1 VTGSVIQ
8 SSPVDSNPAR
18 SSPVRSRTL
27 ALAGTRELTRF
38 ALRRDRMM
46 LPAWIYVLVIVAA
59 SGGYGLK
66 LVYKTP
72 HSRASLVASVYHD
85 KALAFLYG
93 QLHGSSLGAIGAWR
107 YLMYATLAAG
117 LMNIFLVIRHTRAD
131 EEAGRLELV
140 GSTAVGRHAPLASA
154 MLVASTASLAAIVL
168 TSVVLMASGLPAVGS
183 VAFAVAEASGGLVF
197 GALAALAAQISGT
210 ARGARGLVITTLAVC
225 FLLRGVG
232 DSGGGHGLSWLTWLS
247 PLGWAEQVQPF
258 TADRWWVLTLP
269 AAAIAF
275 GVAVATG
282 LAAYRDQGAG
292 LVQPR
297 PGPRVAGR
305 LLSSP
310 EGLAWRLQR
319 GTLAG
324 WAAGFL
330 VGGLAIGVVANG
342 IGPLIGSSAGVD
354 KALDRI
360 AGQSALTSAYLA
372 ACMSLLGLVAAAYAI
387 SAVLRLRA
395 EETDGTG
402 EPVLAEPVGRL
413 RWAGSHLLI
422 AALGTG
428 AVLLAGGLGTALG
441 YGIASSTT
449 RTQLPR
455 LIEAALAQW
464 PAALAVAA
472 VAAVFVGLL
481 PQWSTAAGWTAFAL
495 CGLIGLFGPAFRL
508 TQAVLDVSPFTHV
521 PKLPGGSFSAV
532 PLLWLSAFCL
542 VVTAAGLAGLR
553 HRDIG

>member
-1 VTGSVIQ
+1 MRG
-8 SSPVDSNPAR
+8 R
-18 SSPVRSRTL
+18 KL
-27 ALAGTRELTRF
+27 ALAGTRELTTF

-46 LPAWIYVLVIVAA
+46 LPVWVYLLTIVAV
-59 SGGYGLK
+59 SGGYGIK
-66 LVYKTP
+66 TVYKTP
-72 HSRASLVASVYHD
+72 HSRASLVASVYND

-93 QLHGSSLGAIGAWR
+93 QVHGNSLGAIAAWR
-107 YLMYATLAAG
+107 YLMYGTLAAG
-117 LMNIFLVIRHTRAD
+117 LMNIFMVIRHTRAD
-131 EEAGRLELV
+131 EDTGRLELV

-154 MLVASTASLAAIVL
+154 MLVASAASLAVFVL
-168 TSVVLMASGLPAVGS
+168 TSAALLVSGLPAVGS
-183 VAFAVAEASGGLVF
+183 IAYALAETAGGLVF
-197 GALAALAAQISGT
+197 GALAAIAAQISGT

-232 DSGGGHGLSWLTWLS
+232 DSGDGHGLSWLTWLS

-258 TADRWWVLTLP
+258 TADRWWVLALP
-269 AAAIAF
+269 TAAIAL
-275 GVAVATG
+275 GVIGATS
-282 LAAYRDQGAG
+282 LAAIRDQGSG

-297 PGPRVAGR
+297 PGPPVAGR

-319 GTLAG
+319 GALVG

-360 AGQSALTSAYLA
+360 SGQSALTSAYLA

-422 AALGTG
+422 AVLGTG

-449 RTQLPR
+449 GTQVPR

-508 TQAVLDVSPFTHV
+508 TQAVLDISPFTHV

-553 HRDIG
+553 RRDIG

>member
-1 VTGSVIQ
+1 MSGS
-8 SSPVDSNPAR
+8 AGR
-18 SSPVRSRTL
+18 GRTL

-38 ALRRDRMM
+38 ALRRDRIM
-46 LPAWIYVLVIVAA
+46 LPVWVYLLTIVAV
-59 SGGYGLK
+59 SGGYGIK
-66 LVYKTP
+66 TVYKTP

-93 QLHGSSLGAIGAWR
+93 QVHGSSLGAIAAWR
-107 YLMYATLAAG
+107 YLMYGTLAAG
-117 LMNIFLVIRHTRAD
+117 LMTIFLVIRHTRAD
-131 EEAGRLELV
+131 EETGRLELI
-140 GSTAVGRHAPLASA
+140 GSTAVGRRAPLASA
-154 MLVASTASLAAIVL
+154 MLVASTASLAVFVL
-168 TSVVLMASGLPAVGS
+168 TTAALMASGLPAVGS
-183 VAFAVAEASGGLVF
+183 LAYALAETAGGLVF
-197 GALAALAAQISGT
+197 GALAAIAAQVTGT

-247 PLGWAEQVQPF
+247 PLGWAEEVRPF
-258 TADRWWVLTLP
+258 TADRWWVLALP
-269 AAAIAF
+269 AAAIAL
-275 GVAVATG
+275 GVLAASG

-292 LVQPR
+292 LMHPR
-297 PGPRVAGR
+297 PGPPVAGR
-305 LLSSP
+305 LLSNP

-330 VGGLAIGVVANG
+330 AGGLAIGVVANG

-360 AGQSALTSAYLA
+360 SGQSALTSAYLA

-387 SAVLRLRA
+387 SAVLRLRG

-428 AVLLAGGLGTALG
+428 TVLVAGGLGTGLG
-441 YGIASSTT
+441 YGIASSTAG
-449 RTQLPR
+449 TQVPR

-481 PQWSTAAGWTAFAL
+481 PQWSTPVGWTAFAV

-508 TQAVLDVSPFTHV
+508 TQSVLDISPFTHV

-532 PLLWLSAFCL
+532 PLLWLSAF
-542 VVTAAGLAGLR
+542 VVVATAAGLTGLR
-553 HRDIG
+553 HRDVG